1 MKARTR
7 KLTNVSKL
15 ILKILLTGILLT
27 SLSSVVFAEANESL
41 VSINEQTSAILSI
54 DEAKEIAAFSVVELS
69 GAIPELSEWGNA
81 VIEPDITYYD
91 LEENI
96 TAYAF
101 NVMKNSEYDGYI
113 IIPATKDKY
122 PILEFSKGK
131 LPHKIST
138 MAKKS
143 QCTVSNHANKN
154 KLNIGKSIPI
164 YEGATFYYT
173 KYDLQDSKN
182 TTKKKVIVD
191 LVTSKIISEDADNA
205 SASTDKIETV
215 EIGKIEEAWN
225 NLENRMAGESNGV
238 ETLVITATS
247 KDISNVPYYSAN
259 TRGCAPAA
267 GAMVLGYWDVSGY
280 PNFPSGDT
288 LISELA
294 TAMGTYQGST
304 YPSTVDDGIE
314 TVCSNHGYTNFN
326 AITYSGTMY
335 MSNVVSEI
343 NANRPFVLCMYGG
356 GARVGGSN
364 DYGNHAVTCMGY
376 YYEGTTQYLNLHDG
390 WDQSATHYI
399 TYRNW
404 DSVIPVWVRP

>member
-1 MKARTR
+1 
-7 KLTNVSKL
+7 
-15 ILKILLTGILLT
+15 
-27 SLSSVVFAEANESL
+27 
-41 VSINEQTSAILSI
+41 
-54 DEAKEIAAFSVVELS
+54 VVELS

-164 YEGATFYYT
+164 Y
-173 KYDLQDSKN
+173 
-182 TTKKKVIVD
+182 V
-191 LVTSKIISEDADNA
+191 
-205 SASTDKIETV
+205 
-215 EIGKIEEAWN
+215 
-225 NLENRMAGESNGV
+225 
-238 ETLVITATS
+238 
-247 KDISNVPYYSAN
+247 
-259 TRGCAPAA
+259 
-267 GAMVLGYWDVSGY
+267 
-280 PNFPSGDT
+280 
-288 LISELA
+288 
-294 TAMGTYQGST
+294 
-304 YPSTVDDGIE
+304 
-314 TVCSNHGYTNFN
+314 
-326 AITYSGTMY
+326 
-335 MSNVVSEI
+335 SNVVSEI

-399 TYRNW
+399 TYGNW
-404 DSVIPVWVRP
+404 DSVIPVWMRP